1 MSLIRI
7 DSVCKSFQG
16 VPVLKDVSFR
26 VEAGEKI
33 GLIGRNGSGK
43 TTLFHLIKGSIVPES
58 GVIERMKKARTAYL
72 AQLPEVAVDATVY
85 SIVMGY
91 FAGHVALEERLAEFE
106 RRIGEGDETVLEQ
119 YGALQER
126 FRVEGGYDFRYKVKR
141 VLCGLGF
148 REEGF
153 EQPFN
158 SLSGGE
164 RTRLMLALALLGE
177 ADLLL
182 LDEPEN
188 HLDIQAR
195 EWLEGFLKEWAGALV
210 VISHD
215 RQLLNAVTWRTVE
228 LERTGVRSFSGNYDA
243 YHREKARSGGDQ
255 SDEHKRQQAFIEK
268 EEAWIERFRYKN
280 TKAKAV
286 QSRIKRLERLVRI
299 SAPEREEKS
308 ASFNL
313 GEVVRS
319 GQLVLEAHELSV
331 SYGGADLYNGLS
343 FTIERGER
351 VGIIGPN
358 GSGKTTLLRQLAGT
372 LEEGKGSVTLGHKC
386 ELGFYDQQHEG
397 LSETGDVIG
406 ELEGVRPDM
415 RREELRTFLG
425 QVLFRGDDV
434 FKAISV
440 LSGGERSRVS
450 LAKLMLGNANLLLLD
465 EPTNHLDIA
474 SREALEE
481 ALGNFPGSLVMVSH
495 DRALLDRLVE
505 KLIIVSDGQ
514 AEVFLGSYSHYKW
527 KHDGHAPEQESNA
540 AEQESNAADTMKIRT
555 PGKAGK
561 QNDRERNK
569 DLSRKR
575 KRFQELEQTIGS
587 IEEMLDGFAARFA
600 ELDPS
605 EYGPLSELTAEKE
618 ALQRDLEELYAEWEE
633 LSALFSG

>member
-7 DSVCKSFQG
+7 DSVSKSFQG
-16 VPVLKDVSFR
+16 VPVLKDLSFR
-26 VEAGEKI
+26 VETGEKI

-58 GVIERMKKARTAYL
+58 GVIERMKRARTAYL
-72 AQLPEVAVDATVY
+72 EQLPEVTPDATVH
-85 SIVMGY
+85 SIVMGH
-91 FAGHVALEERLAEFE
+91 FAGHLALEDRMAELE

-126 FRVEGGYDFRYKVKR
+126 FRLEGGYDFRYKVKR

-153 EQPFN
+153 EQPFT

-164 RTRLMLALALLGE
+164 RTRLMLALTLLAE

-195 EWLEGFLKEWAGALV
+195 EWLESFLKEWAGALV

-215 RQLLNAVTWRTVE
+215 RQLLNSTTSRTVE
-228 LERTGVRSFSGNYDA
+228 LERTGIRSFSGNYDA
-243 YHREKARSGGDQ
+243 YHKEKARAGGDQ
-255 SDEHKRQQAFIEK
+255 SGEHKRQQAFIEK
-268 EEAWIERFRYKN
+268 EEAWIDRFRYKN

-286 QSRIKRLERLVRI
+286 QSRIKRLAKLERI
-299 SAPEREEKS
+299 AAPEREQKS

-319 GQLVLEAHELSV
+319 GQLVLDAQDLSV
-331 SYGGADLYNGLS
+331 SYGGAHLYNDLS

-351 VGIIGPN
+351 IGIIGPN

-372 LEEGKGSVTLGHKC
+372 LEEGTGAVKLGHKC

-397 LSETGDVIG
+397 LSESGDIIG
-406 ELEGVRPDM
+406 ELAQVRPDM
-415 RREELRTFLG
+415 RPEQLRTFLG

-434 FKAISV
+434 FKPVSV

-450 LAKLMLGNANLLLLD
+450 LAKLMLGKANLLLLD

-474 SREALEE
+474 SREALED
-481 ALGNFPGSLVMVSH
+481 ALGSFPGSLVMVSH

-505 KLIIVSDGQ
+505 KLIIISDGH

-527 KHDGHAPEQESNA
+527 KHDGHAPKQD
-540 AEQESNAADTMKIRT
+540 SNAADTMKIRT
-555 PGKAGK
+555 PVKADK

-575 KRFQELEQTIGS
+575 KRFQELEHTIEN
-587 IEEMLDGFAARFA
+587 IEEMLDGFDARFA

-633 LSALFSG
+633 LSALFSA

>member
-7 DSVCKSFQG
+7 DNVSMSFQG

-26 VEAGEKI
+26 VETGEKI

-58 GVIERMKKARTAYL
+58 GLVERMKKARTAYL
-72 AQLPEVAVDATVY
+72 AQLPEVPADATVH
-85 SIVMGY
+85 SIVMGH
-91 FAGHVALEERLAEFE
+91 FAGQVALEEQLAELE
-106 RRIGEGDETVLEQ
+106 GRIGDGDETVMEQ

-126 FRVEGGYDFRYKVKR
+126 FRLKGGYDFHYKVKR

-153 EQPFN
+153 AQPFE

-164 RTRLMLALALLGE
+164 RTRLMLALALLEE

-195 EWLEGFLKEWAGALV
+195 EWLETFLKEWGGALV

-215 RQLLNAVTWRTVE
+215 RQLLNAVTTRTVE
-228 LERTGVRSFSGNYDA
+228 LERTRVRNFSGNYDA
-243 YHREKARSGGDQ
+243 YQKEKARASGDQ
-255 SDEHKRQQAFIEK
+255 SDEHKRQQTFIEK
-268 EEAWIERFRYKN
+268 EEAWINRFRYKN

-286 QSRIKRLERLVRI
+286 QSRIKRLDKLVRI
-299 SAPEREEKS
+299 TAPEREQGS

-313 GEVVRS
+313 GELVRS
-319 GQLVLEAHELSV
+319 GQLVLEARDLAV
-331 SYGGADLYNGLS
+331 SYGGADLYCGLN

-372 LEEGKGSVTLGHKC
+372 LDGGEGSVRLGHKC
-386 ELGFYDQQHEG
+386 EMGFYDQQHEN

-406 ELEGVRPDM
+406 EVEKVRPDM
-415 RREELRTFLG
+415 RREQLRTFLG
-425 QVLFRGDDV
+425 GVLFRGDDV
-434 FKAISV
+434 FKPISV

-450 LAKLMLGNANLLLLD
+450 LAKLMLGKANLLLLD

-481 ALGNFPGSLVMVSH
+481 ALGSFPGSLVIVSH

-505 KLIIVSDGQ
+505 KLIIISEGH

-527 KHDGHAPEQESNA
+527 KHDGHAPEKESDA
-540 AEQESNAADTMKIRT
+540 SEAMKIRRPDSKPVQKT
-555 PGKAGK
+555 
-561 QNDRERNK
+561 DRERNK

-575 KRFQELEQTIGS
+575 KRFEELEHTIES
-587 IEEMLDGFAARFA
+587 VEEMLDGFDTRFA

-605 EYGPLSELTAEKE
+605 DYGPLSELTAEKE
-618 ALQRDLEELYAEWEE
+618 ALRRDLEELYAEWEE